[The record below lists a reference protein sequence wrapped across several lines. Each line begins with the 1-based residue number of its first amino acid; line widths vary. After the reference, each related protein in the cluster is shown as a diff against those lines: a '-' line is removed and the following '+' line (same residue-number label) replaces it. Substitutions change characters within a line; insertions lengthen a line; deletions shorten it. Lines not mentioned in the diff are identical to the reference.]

1 MIDCVLQGR
10 KNYSHKPVGD
20 GQFNNSVNFETD
32 MKKILIANRGEI
44 ALRIM
49 RSAREMGIKTVAV
62 YSAADREA
70 LHVRYADEAV
80 FIGGAPSSE
89 SYLAGKKIIEACCKT
104 GAEAIHPGYGFLSE
118 NAAFARQVREAGLIL
133 IGPSPEAMEV
143 MGNKLSAKAAAMKY
157 DIPMVPGTEEAI
169 SDVPEAKKRAIE
181 VGFPILI
188 KAAAGGGGKG
198 MRIVERAEDFEEQM
212 QLAVSEATSAFGDG
226 SVFIERYVSSPRHIE
241 IQVLGDT
248 HGNIVHLFEREC
260 SVQRRHQKVIEEAPS
275 SILTPEIRRAMGKCA
290 VDVAR
295 SVNYTGAGTVEFIM
309 DDRLNFYFLEMNT
322 RLQVEHPVTELI
334 TGVDLVKEQIGI
346 AGGEVIS
353 FKQEDLEIIGH
364 AIELRVYAEDPA
376 NNFLP
381 DIGKLQTYVTPKG
394 PGVRVDDGFEQ
405 GMEIPIYYDPMIA
418 KLTVHG
424 KDRTESIERMIRAID
439 EYDITGISTTLG
451 FGKFVMQH
459 PAFRSGQFDTHFV
472 QKYFKPEY
480 LHTENEEEAFIAAL
494 MMGQLLNKKDYTSS
508 ASLIN
513 PQTSEWVNKRRQ
525 F

>member
-1 MIDCVLQGR
+1 MQ
-10 KNYSHKPVGD
+10 
-20 GQFNNSVNFETD
+20 
-32 MKKILIANRGEI
+32 KILVANRGEI
-44 ALRIM
+44 ALRVM

-62 YSAADREA
+62 YSDADRDA

-80 FIGGAPSSE
+80 HIGAAPSNQ
-89 SYLAGKKIIEACCKT
+89 SYLVGEKIIAACIKT

-118 NAAFARQVREAGLIL
+118 NAAFAKLARQAGLIL
-133 IGPSPEAMEV
+133 IGPSPEAMEI
-143 MGNKLSAKAAAMKY
+143 MGNKLSAKAAALKY
-157 DIPMVPGTEEAI
+157 NIPMVPGTEEAI
-169 SDVPEAKKRAIE
+169 TDVVEAKKRAVE

-198 MRIVERAEDFEEQM
+198 MRIVDGPGDFEEQM

-248 HGNIVHLFEREC
+248 HGNIVHLFERDC

-275 SILTPEIRRAMGKCA
+275 KVLTPAIRAQMGKCA

-309 DDRLNFYFLEMNT
+309 DDALNFYFLEMNT

-334 TGVDLVKEQIGI
+334 TGIDLVKEQINI
-346 AGGEVIS
+346 ARGLPLS
-353 FKQEDLEIIGH
+353 FKQDDLQIRGH

-381 DIGKLQTYVTPKG
+381 DIGTLQTYITPKG
-394 PGVRVDDGFEQ
+394 AGVRVDDGFEQ

-418 KLTVHG
+418 KLITYG
-424 KDRTESIERMIRAID
+424 KDRTEAIERMIRAID
-439 EYDITGISTTLG
+439 EYQITGITTTLG

-459 PAFRSGQFDTHFV
+459 EAFISGNFDTHFV
-472 QKYFKPEY
+472 KKYFNADV
-480 LHTENEEEAFIAAL
+480 LQTGNEDEARIAAIL
-494 MMGQLLNKKDYTSS
+494 MEQLLGNRKATVTAHVTAETS
-508 ASLIN
+508 N
-513 PQTSEWVNKRRQ
+513 WVKNRSRL
-525 F
+525 